1 MFLLG
6 ATTRG
11 YLRTAH
17 RIAIRNVH
25 LCPPHVLRNR
35 AGESA
40 LDAVFEVGD
49 TNAGQSEPE
58 DWTCPYSRLARHTGE
73 FTGLHAIKRSKDDA
87 KVRHISNESCNA
99 DQLTQASPSDC
110 LPLIRHHLGDG
121 RSSREA
127 SREQRPDAG
136 ERSSYGTD
144 RLIFRSSQPAE
155 VLERARAVLQVVLAR
170 GRYGLVTLELAVL
183 G

>member
-17 RIAIRNVH
+17 RIAIRNVP

-58 DWTCPYSRLARHTGE
+58 DWTCPYSLLARHTGE
-73 FTGLHAIKRSKDDA
+73 FTGLHAIKRSKDDTTRFGTLA
-87 KVRHISNESCNA
+87 TRVANA
-99 DQLTQASPSDC
+99 DQLMS
-110 LPLIRHHLGDG
+110 
-121 RSSREA
+121 
-127 SREQRPDAG
+127 
-136 ERSSYGTD
+136 
-144 RLIFRSSQPAE
+144 
-155 VLERARAVLQVVLAR
+155 
-170 GRYGLVTLELAVL
+170 
-183 G
+183 

>member
-99 DQLTQASPSDC
+99 DQFDVSKGPTRAN
-110 LPLIRHHLGDG
+110 
-121 RSSREA
+121 
-127 SREQRPDAG
+127 
-136 ERSSYGTD
+136 
-144 RLIFRSSQPAE
+144 
-155 VLERARAVLQVVLAR
+155 ARAMEPTASSFVRRNQPR
-170 GRYGLVTLELAVL
+170 S
-183 G
+183 

>member
-17 RIAIRNVH
+17 RIAIRNVP

-35 AGESA
+35 AGEST
-40 LDAVFEVGD
+40 LNAVFEVGD

-73 FTGLHAIKRSKDDA
+73 FTGLACDSGPRMTHQVGALATRVA
-87 KVRHISNESCNA
+87 NA
-99 DQLTQASPSDC
+99 DQLMS
-110 LPLIRHHLGDG
+110 
-121 RSSREA
+121 
-127 SREQRPDAG
+127 
-136 ERSSYGTD
+136 
-144 RLIFRSSQPAE
+144 
-155 VLERARAVLQVVLAR
+155 
-170 GRYGLVTLELAVL
+170 
-183 G
+183 

>member
-6 ATTRG
+6 ATTRR

-17 RIAIRNVH
+17 RIAIRSVP

-49 TNAGQSEPE
+49 TN
-58 DWTCPYSRLARHTGE
+58 
-73 FTGLHAIKRSKDDA
+73 
-87 KVRHISNESCNA
+87 
-99 DQLTQASPSDC
+99 
-110 LPLIRHHLGDG
+110 
-121 RSSREA
+121 
-127 SREQRPDAG
+127 AG

-155 VLERARAVLQVVLAR
+155 VLERARAVLQVVLDR

-183 G
+183 